1 VIAVL
6 TQTLHRRR
14 GSLAWWAIAVAGM
27 CALLAVAYPTVRDN
41 HELDSTFAN
50 LPPSVEALLGLSGG
64 NLLTS
69 PAGYL
74 DSQFFANILPVML
87 LVFAIGLAAW
97 TVAGDEAA
105 GSLELVLANPVSRV
119 RVALARFTALVCLLA
134 VLAAVGILALAAL
147 APVTGL
153 DHGLSSARLAA
164 ATIAAGLLALT
175 FAAVAFA
182 VGAATGNRPAAA
194 GTAAALA
201 VAGYV
206 LEGLAQ
212 QIPVLHSTRLVNPWH
227 WLLASD
233 PIRHGLAWPTWL
245 PPLIATTVLVV
256 AGLPRLARRD
266 LH

>member
-1 VIAVL
+1 MIPVL

-14 GSLAWWAIAVAGM
+14 VSLAWWALAVAGM

-50 LPPSVEALLGLSGG
+50 LPPGVEALLGLSGG
-64 NLLTS
+64 NLLTA

-74 DSQFFANILPVML
+74 ASQFFANILPIML
-87 LVFAIGLAAW
+87 LVFAIGLAAR

-105 GSLELVLANPVSRV
+105 GSLELLLANPISRV
-119 RVALARFTALVCLLA
+119 RVALARFAALVCLLA
-134 VLAAVGILALAAL
+134 VLAAVCVLALAAL
-147 APVTGL
+147 APSTGL
-153 DHGLSSARLAA
+153 DHGLSVARMAA
-164 ATIAAGLLALT
+164 ATVAASMLALT

-182 VGAATGNRPAAA
+182 VGAATGNRPTAA
-194 GTAAALA
+194 GAAAALA

-212 QIPVLHSTRLVNPWH
+212 QISALHPTRLVNPWH

-233 PIRHGLAWPTWL
+233 PIRHGLTWQAWL
-245 PPLIATTVLVV
+245 PPLIATAALVV